1 MKKLFQLS
9 LMILVLLFAFSNDT
23 YAQRSKKK
31 KKKSTT
37 DQYFDE
43 SGSLKTK
50 LWYGGGFTLGYS
62 GGTFERFFQIGI
74 SPMVGYKITDK
85 LSAGPRVSFVY
96 TNYRVQFGNDVLT
109 ANPVSWDAGVFAR
122 YRIIPMIFAQIE
134 YQFENDIQGFDLNSG
149 NELETIR
156 RKRSNF
162 LAGLGY
168 TTSSAGSLL
177 GWEILLLYNTTLPQN
192 VLESP
197 FIIRMGLTYNF

>member
-1 MKKLFQLS
+1 MKKLIQLS
-9 LMILVLLFAFSNDT
+9 LMLLVLLLAFPDDAN
-23 YAQRSKKK
+23 AQRSKK

-62 GGTFERFFQIGI
+62 GGTFESLFQIGL

-85 LSAGPRVSFVY
+85 FSAGPRFSFIY
-96 TNYRVQFGNDVLT
+96 TNYRVQWGNGVLT
-109 ANPVSWDAGVFAR
+109 ANPITWDAGVFAR
-122 YRIIPMIFAQIE
+122 YKIIPIIFAQVE
-134 YQFENDIQGFDLNSG
+134 YQFENDIQGFNVNAG
-149 NELETIR
+149 NELEAIR
-156 RKRSNF
+156 RQRNNF

-168 TTSSAGSLL
+168 NSSGGTAGF
-177 GWEILLLYNTTLPQN
+177 GYEILLLYNTTLPAN

-197 FIIRMGLTYNF
+197 FVIRIGFTYNF